1 MTVIAGLIITL
12 AIPLIDVIWGRYLR
26 ANPPAFGSG
35 RFSFRT
41 KRTKKDEEVWAFANN
56 LFAHM
61 IMVTG
66 VNTGIAATIFYFG
79 ALVIT
84 GDDNWAAAS
93 LSLFA
98 VQAVCILIVY
108 RITDFMVR
116 KIYRP
121 ADAGA
126 NTGPEEKAEL
136 KRPESQAD
144 HTEEQ
149 RK

>member
-41 KRTKKDEEVWAFANN
+41 KRAKKDEEVWAFANN

-84 GDDNWAAAS
+84 GDNNWAAAS

-98 VQAVCILIVY
+98 VQAVCILISVPDY
-108 RITDFMVR
+108 RLYGQKNIPPCRCRCEYRTGR
-116 KIYRP
+116 KGR
-121 ADAGA
+121 A
-126 NTGPEEKAEL
+126 EKAG
-136 KRPESQAD
+136 ESG
-144 HTEEQ
+144 
-149 RK
+149 

>member
-12 AIPLIDVIWGRYLR
+12 TVPLVDVIWGRYLR
-26 ANPPAFGSG
+26 TKPPAFRSG

-41 KRTKKDEEVWAFANN
+41 KRAKKNEEVWSFANN

-61 IMVTG
+61 ILVTG

-84 GDDNWAAAS
+84 GDENWAAAS

-98 VQAVCILIVY
+98 VQALCILIVY
-108 RITDFMVR
+108 RITDFMVK

-121 ADAGA
+121 ADDGDSRGSREK
-126 NTGPEEKAEL
+126 NENGNEETK
-136 KRPESQAD
+136 KGF
-144 HTEEQ
+144 
-149 RK
+149 